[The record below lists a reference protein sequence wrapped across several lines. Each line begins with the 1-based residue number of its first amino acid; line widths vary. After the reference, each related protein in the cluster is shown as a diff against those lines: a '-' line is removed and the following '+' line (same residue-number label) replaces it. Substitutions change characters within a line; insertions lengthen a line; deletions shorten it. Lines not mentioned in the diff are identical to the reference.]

1 MPAPPAQTS
10 PPDADALLRLIDEVV
25 HELQP
30 GTTRRASLDSTLDR
44 ELGLDSL
51 SRVELLARI
60 ERRFALR
67 LPTEVLS
74 GADTPRDLLRAM
86 AQAARTPA
94 PPSRTVGGAPGT
106 HTGNTQG
113 GAPPPPSLPE
123 PRTADATPR
132 LPESAATLVEV
143 LEWHVARQPERIHV
157 SFLVDDDNV
166 QTLSC

>member
-10 PPDADALLRLIDEVV
+10 PPDADALLRLINEVV

-67 LPTEVLS
+67 LPTEVLT
-74 GADTPRDLLRAM
+74 GADTPRARRRPRRKAASGLACIGRRA
-86 AQAARTPA
+86 RC
-94 PPSRTVGGAPGT
+94 V
-106 HTGNTQG
+106 
-113 GAPPPPSLPE
+113 
-123 PRTADATPR
+123 
-132 LPESAATLVEV
+132 
-143 LEWHVARQPERIHV
+143 
-157 SFLVDDDNV
+157 
-166 QTLSC
+166 